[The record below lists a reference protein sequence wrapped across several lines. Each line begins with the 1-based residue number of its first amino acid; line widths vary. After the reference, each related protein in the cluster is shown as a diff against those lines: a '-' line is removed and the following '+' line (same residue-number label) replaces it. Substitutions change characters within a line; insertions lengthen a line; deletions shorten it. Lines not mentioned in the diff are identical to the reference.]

1 MRAIIIHGT
10 KGSPEGNWYHWLA
23 SELSKLGVES
33 IVPQMPTPENQTL
46 TDWQKAFKEQ
56 CGDITSDSILIGH
69 SCGAVLL
76 MRLLEESEET
86 AAFTV
91 LVAPPYGEIGIPEYD
106 ALNSSFLDKPFDWL
120 KIGSKAGKIA
130 YLMADND
137 QYVPQDQL
145 LRIANSL
152 NVKPLMI
159 KGGGHLNAETG
170 FTTFPQLLYLLNR
183 FLEDGKIPNC

>member
-10 KGSPEGNWYHWLA
+10 KGSSQGNWYPWLA
-23 SELSKLGVES
+23 SELQKLRVET

-46 TDWQKAFKEQ
+46 DSWRKTFKEY
-56 CGDITSDSILIGH
+56 CGEISRDDILIGH

-76 MRLLEESEET
+76 LRLLEESAQS

-91 LVAPPYGEIGIPEYD
+91 LVSPPFGEIGVPEYD
-106 ALNSSFLDKPFDWL
+106 ALNSSFLDKPFDWSE
-120 KIGSKAGKIA
+120 IISKTGRLA

-137 QYVPQDQL
+137 QYVPQEQL
-145 LRIANSL
+145 LEVASSL
-152 NVKPLMI
+152 NVKPLII
-159 KGGGHLNAETG
+159 KGGGHLNSETG

-183 FLEDGKIPNC
+183 FLEDRKTTNS